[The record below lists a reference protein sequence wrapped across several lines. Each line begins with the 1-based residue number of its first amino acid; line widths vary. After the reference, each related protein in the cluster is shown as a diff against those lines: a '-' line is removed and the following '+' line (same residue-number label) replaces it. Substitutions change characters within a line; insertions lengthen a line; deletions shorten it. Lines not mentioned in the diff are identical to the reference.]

1 MKADSTNKSVG
12 LRFWQV
18 LMQAPT
24 IGLLVALAAVG
35 LTAKWF
41 KGPSIPWTAMVG
53 HIEENRNASFYLK
66 ILDADKNTPLAGA
79 SIRGCGSTDVLTD
92 GFGVGRLKLG
102 AKHYPCDL
110 EVISDGYGAT
120 WLHLQAPRSD
130 PNMTV
135 ILSPIS
141 HPDPYVEIVRSG
153 PRPSGF
159 GGEFSPWYEL
169 RSPQPKPGYVIDVD
183 KTQYSLSGDR
193 RCNEW
198 SECQLR
204 RESPESV
211 VFSFRMQGHSEWF
224 PPRQAISEGVL
235 RVQYKPSD
243 QSGIR

>member
-1 MKADSTNKSVG
+1 MNVDSTHKK
-12 LRFWQV
+12 FWQI
-18 LMQAPT
+18 LKQPSL
-24 IGLLVALAAVG
+24 IGLFAALLAAWLSVQVH
-35 LTAKWF
+35 WF
-41 KGPSIPWTAMVG
+41 KWSSEPTANIDDGRSALYV
-53 HIEENRNASFYLK
+53 K
-66 ILDADKNTPLAGA
+66 TLDADKNGPLAGA
-79 SIRGCGSTDVLTD
+79 SIRGCGSTNVVTD
-92 GFGVGRLKLG
+92 GFGVAKLKLKET
-102 AKHYPCDL
+102 AYPCD
-110 EVISDGYGAT
+110 VDVVSDGYRT
-120 WLHLQAPRSD
+120 IQLHLQAPRSD

-153 PRPSGF
+153 PRPSGL

-169 RSPQPKPGYVIDVD
+169 RSPPPKVGYVIDME

-204 RESPESV
+204 QESPESV
-211 VFSFRMQGHSEWF
+211 VFLFRMQGHSEWF

-243 QSGIR
+243 QSGLR